1 MTSSLVIVQVNE
13 SMGFKCNSE
22 IDYLPNMCNVLDFIV
37 AFQDEQGWKTNPVIS
52 YGIAYR
58 KAGSFTEASKFTQPP
73 FLTLRCNLHFL
84 LIRTITYQISWPGE
98 Y

>member
-22 IDYLPNMCNVLDFIV
+22 IDYLPNMCNVLDFIL
-37 AFQDEQGWKTNPVIS
+37 AFQNEQGWKINPVIS

-73 FLTLRCNLHFL
+73 FLTLSCGWQNTPL
-84 LIRTITYQISWPGE
+84 RTISYQISCPEGN
-98 Y
+98 